1 MDLDE
6 LIQLGHLLL
15 EERVCRVCGEQK
27 NLLHSYYRVRKN
39 VKLPSSYSYE
49 CKECTIKRIIEQ
61 RKKKPKSYPEWTY
74 PDW

>member
-6 LIQLGHLLL
+6 QLQLAHLLL

-39 VKLPSSYSYE
+39 MNLRSSYSYAV
-49 CKECTIKRIIEQ
+49 
-61 RKKKPKSYPEWTY
+61 SYTHLTLPTKA
-74 PDW
+74 

>member
-6 LIQLGHLLL
+6 QIQLGHLLL
-15 EERVCRVCGEQK
+15 KERVCRVCGKEK

-39 VKLPSSYSYE
+39 MKLASSYSYE
-49 CKECTIKRIIEQ
+49 CKECTIKRITER
-61 RKKKPKSYPEWTY
+61 RKRGEGTVDWSY

>member
-6 LIQLGHLLL
+6 QIQLGHLLL

-27 NLLHSYYRVRKN
+27 NLLHYYYRVRKN
-39 VKLPSSYSYE
+39 VKLASSYSYE
-49 CKECTIKRIIEQ
+49 CKECTIKRIIKK
-61 RKKKPKSYPEWTY
+61 RKENKTYPEWTY

>member
-1 MDLDE
+1 MELDE
-6 LIQLGHLLL
+6 QLQLAHLLL

-39 VKLPSSYSYE
+39 MNLCSSYSYE
-49 CKECTIKRIIEQ
+49 CKQCTIKRITEN
-61 RKKKPKSYPEWTY
+61 RKKNNNSTIDWTY

>member
-6 LIQLGHLLL
+6 QIKLGHLLL
-15 EERVCRVCGEQK
+15 EERVCRVCRENK

-39 VKLPSSYSYE
+39 PKLASSYSYE
-49 CKECTIKRIIEQ
+49 CKECTIKRV
-61 RKKKPKSYPEWTY
+61 RSKNKSKVKEWEY